1 MGVLDIPLPSLI
13 ATLMLTK
20 THALPTLRRLTA
32 ALAAAIPLSL
42 LGHVSAT
49 HAAMVISQVYG
60 GGGNSGATYKN
71 DFVELFNNGTSAVA
85 VGGWSVQYASAT
97 GSSWQ
102 VTQLPSSM
110 VVQPG
115 QYVLVRMAAGTGGTV
130 DLVPDVLG
138 STAMA
143 GASGKVALVSSTV
156 ALTGA
161 APTGTVDAVSYG
173 SATALEGASTA
184 VLSNTTAAMRAGNGC
199 LDTNNNAS
207 DFAVVSPQPRN
218 SASPILTCGGAVTP
232 PPPVTPTVPLLE
244 IPAIQGAAA
253 TSPYVGQ
260 VVRTTGVVTRLTN
273 NGFYMQA
280 MQGDGNDATSDGI
293 YVFTSTAPAVSAGQL
308 LQLSGTVA
316 EFAGGGSTVT
326 QLTSPTD
333 IVVQGA
339 GYNLSPVAITLPVV
353 GGLERY
359 EGMLVT
365 VNGPLTVNQ
374 NYFQARFGQLT
385 LSAGGRLEMPTNRH
399 RPGAQATAQAADNA
413 SRRIVLEDGTSRQN
427 VNPTPFTG
435 PTGALRAGDT
445 VGSITGVIDYGPST
459 ATASG
464 PGDYRI
470 VPLNPDA
477 LSYTIT
483 HPRPTYVPSV
493 GGNYKV
499 ASFNVLNY
507 FTTFTNGETIVN
519 GQTGQTCVAG
529 QTAAASCRGASN
541 YTEFVRQRTKIVE
554 ALSKIDADAV
564 GLMEVQNNAVAA
576 QNLVDALNA
585 KVGAGTYAV
594 APGAAAGV
602 IGTDAIKVSMIYKPG
617 KLQAV
622 GMSQIDASPVNSR
635 PTLAQTFRAP
645 NGESFTL
652 VVNHLKSKG
661 SCPTS
666 GADADQGD
674 GQGCYNA
681 TRLQQVSQLRNFVS
695 ALQASSGV
703 SDVLLVGDFNA
714 YAKEDPIHALT
725 SNGYVDQIGR
735 FNTFGYSYVFDG
747 AAGRLDHAIST
758 ASLSPKVSHALDW
771 HINADE
777 SLAQDYNLEF
787 KQPLCATCAPDPYT
801 ATPYR
806 SSDHDPLVVGLNLYN
821 QYITA
826 PVTST
831 SVVGTA
837 GDDLITVGAG
847 RRTLTGGAGRDQF
860 AFRADFTGGATITDF
875 TPNADVIG
883 LRGVLQGLRIQV
895 ADPIGQGYVSCAAS
909 GATDALI
916 SVDPDA
922 TGPSARRPMIVL
934 KNTTCDA
941 LSRSNYIF

>member
-20 THALPTLRRLTA
+20 THALPTHRRLTA

-42 LGHVSAT
+42 LGHVSAS

-138 STAMA
+138 STAMS
-143 GASGKVALVSSTV
+143 GTNGKVALVASTV

-218 SASPILTCGGAVTP
+218 STSPILTCGGAVTP

-244 IPAIQGAAA
+244 IPAIQGAAP

-326 QLTSPTD
+326 QLTSPKD

-365 VNGPLTVNQ
+365 VTGPLTVNQ

-385 LSAGGRLEMPTNRH
+385 LSAGGRLETPTNRH
-399 RPGAQATAQAADNA
+399 RPGAQAMAQAADNA
-413 SRRIVLEDGTSRQN
+413 NRRIVLEDGTSRQN

-681 TRLQQVSQLRNFVS
+681 TRLLQVSQLRNFVS
-695 ALQASSGV
+695 ALQTSSGV

-847 RRTLTGGAGRDQF
+847 RRTLAGGAGRDQF

-895 ADPIGQGYVSCAAS
+895 ADPISQGYVSCAAS
-909 GATDALI
+909 GVADALI

-934 KNTTCDA
+934 KNTMCDA

>member
-13 ATLMLTK
+13 AKLMLTK

-42 LGHVSAT
+42 LGHVSAS

-97 GSSWQ
+97 GSNWQ

-143 GASGKVALVSSTV
+143 GASGKVALVSSAV

-161 APTGTVDAVSYG
+161 APTGAVDAVSYG

-218 SASPILTCGGAVTP
+218 SASPILACGGAVTP
-232 PPPVTPTVPLLE
+232 QPPVTPTVPLLE

-365 VNGPLTVNQ
+365 VTGPLTVNQ

-385 LSAGGRLEMPTNRH
+385 LSAGGRLETPTNRH
-399 RPGAQATAQAADNA
+399 RPGAQAMAQAADNA
-413 SRRIVLEDGTSRQN
+413 NRRIVLEDGTSRQN
-427 VNPTPFTG
+427 VNRTPFTG

-585 KVGAGTYAV
+585 KVGAGTYVV

-695 ALQASSGV
+695 ALQTSSGV

-777 SLAQDYNLEF
+777 SLAQDYNLEL

-895 ADPIGQGYVSCAAS
+895 ADPISQGYVSCAAS
-909 GATDALI
+909 GVADALI